1 MTTKQNKTAEEIAEL
16 TFKLLASCQKKES
29 RLAKTLHITVS
40 EFRCLRVFRGEQRLS
55 IKTLIERIE
64 LSGSRLT
71 RILDSLEKS
80 GFLVRS
86 IDPDDRRSISVHL
99 SKRGIELSAVLEKNY
114 IKMHEE
120 ILSGIPSTMHVP
132 LVNGL
137 QNMLTAL
144 DHWLT
149 EGHKK

>member
-1 MTTKQNKTAEEIAEL
+1 MTTKQSKAAEIAEV
-16 TFKLLASCQKKES
+16 TFKLLASCQKKEG
-29 RLAKTLHITVS
+29 RLAKALHITVS
-40 EFRCLRVFRGEQRLS
+40 EFRCLRVFRGERQLS
-55 IKTLIERIE
+55 IKILIERIE

-80 GFLVRS
+80 GYLVRS

-99 SKRGIELSAVLEKNY
+99 SKKGIELSAVLEKNY

-120 ILSGIPSTMHVP
+120 ILDGIPAAMHGP

-144 DHWLT
+144 DRWLT
-149 EGHKK
+149 EGNKK